1 MSVSQRNLL
10 RLVVPPLLALGLV
23 AAVTDPMDAADVPA
37 VDAPM
42 SSQAPAAAD
51 VGQSPPA
58 NVTVSIPPVSLARD
72 VRSVD
77 GKLRTPVLL
86 ADPTV
91 SGSAYVMPGKQ
102 CPVPLVQGVVTWLTC
117 DAQPGSVVRVLLSDG
132 SVFQTR
138 VR

>member
-1 MSVSQRNLL
+1 MTLSQRNVL

-23 AAVTDPMDAADVPA
+23 TAVTDPMDAADMPA
-37 VDAPM
+37 VTANISTETP
-42 SSQAPAAAD
+42 APAGIA
-51 VGQSPPA
+51 QSA
-58 NVTVSIPPVSLARD
+58 TTNVTVSIPPVSLARD

-77 GKLRTPVLL
+77 GTLRTPVLL

-91 SGSAYVMPGKQ
+91 TGSAYVMPGSR
-102 CPVPLVQGVVTWLTC
+102 CPVTLVQGVVSWLTC

-132 SVFQTR
+132 RVFQTR